1 MSQMFVFIKFETTFP
16 VLVPWLKFRI
26 EF

>member
-1 MSQMFVFIKFETTFP
+1 MFVFIKFETTFP
-16 VLVPWLKFRI
+16 VLVPQLKFCI